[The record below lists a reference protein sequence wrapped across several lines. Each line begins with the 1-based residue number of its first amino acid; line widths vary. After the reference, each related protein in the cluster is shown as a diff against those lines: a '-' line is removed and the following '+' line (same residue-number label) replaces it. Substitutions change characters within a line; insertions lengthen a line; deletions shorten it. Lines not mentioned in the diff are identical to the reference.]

1 MIGDDNNAP
10 PKVRNAAAAAK
21 NLKKKGGAYTMMVYV
36 YLMNFESNNSP
47 TSGTS
52 RRNNSKLIYGKYV
65 CLIDKKTTQ
74 QGIDINSSCMSQL
87 SNFVMSVNY
96 RGNNGPIVVP
106 VRT

>member
-21 NLKKKGGAYTMMVYV
+21 NLKKKRWGLHNDGV

-47 TSGTS
+47 TSGRS

-106 VRT
+106 VQT

>member
-1 MIGDDNNAP
+1 
-10 PKVRNAAAAAK
+10 
-21 NLKKKGGAYTMMVYV
+21 MMVYV